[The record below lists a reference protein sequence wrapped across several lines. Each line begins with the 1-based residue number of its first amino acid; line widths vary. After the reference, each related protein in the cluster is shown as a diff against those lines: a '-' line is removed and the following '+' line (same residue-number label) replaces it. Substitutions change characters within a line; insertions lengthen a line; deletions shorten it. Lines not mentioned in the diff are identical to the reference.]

1 MDLEETVIRKRVG
14 GRYGAAS
21 GRGAVAVRSPSLEDE
36 GRTSEA
42 SEGFGGA
49 ERFAVLCGVG

>member
-1 MDLEETVIRKRVG
+1 MDLEETVIKKRVG
-14 GRYGAAS
+14 GRCGAAS
-21 GRGAVAVRSPSLEDE
+21 GRGAVAAAVLEDE
-36 GRTSEA
+36 GRASET